1 MLLFIKSFW
10 KLHFNYLFLQKIFY
24 YQAMKQI
31 IVAIDFSK
39 TSLNALAF
47 GIHIANKANA
57 DVQMVWV
64 DNTTSE
70 EVVFEGFANEERNE
84 KVALLKELQDK
95 HSGDLKGGKLDYKT
109 RKGKVYIELA
119 QQAKSSGAD
128 LIIAGTHGVS
138 GFEEFWIGSNAYRIV
153 TNAPCPV
160 ITLRHDFQVGDIHK
174 IIIPIDS
181 SQETRQKIPAA
192 AQMALLFNSE
202 IHILSLYSTPLK
214 SVQRRVDNYAK
225 QVVDYCEE
233 RNIRYVAV
241 TKESE
246 NITRTTIDYSETVGA
261 ELIAIMTEQ
270 ENTTANIFLG
280 PYAQQMVNH
289 SPVPVLSM
297 RAKELV
303 SIANGV
309 K

>member
-1 MLLFIKSFW
+1 
-10 KLHFNYLFLQKIFY
+10 
-24 YQAMKQI
+24 MKQI

-39 TSLNALAF
+39 TSLNALEY
-47 GIHIANKANA
+47 GIHLGNKSGA

-70 EVVFEGFANEERNE
+70 EVVYEGFAHEERNE
-84 KVALLKELQDK
+84 KVALLKGLQEK
-95 HSGDLKGGKLDYKT
+95 YAKILKNGKLDFKT
-109 RKGKVYIELA
+109 RKGKVYIEIA
-119 QQAKSSGAD
+119 QHAKSINAD
-128 LIIAGTHGVS
+128 LIITGTHGVS

-160 ITLRHDFQVGDIHK
+160 ITLRHDYKVNDIHK
-174 IIIPIDS
+174 IVIPIDS
-181 SQETRQKIPAA
+181 SQETRQKIPVA
-192 AQMALLFNSE
+192 AQIAQLFKSE

-214 SVQRRVDNYAK
+214 SVQKRVDNYAQ
-225 QVVDYCEE
+225 QVVDYCKE
-233 RNIRYVAV
+233 RKIKHLL
-241 TKESE
+241 TSKDSE
-246 NITRTTIDYSETVGA
+246 NITRTTIDYAESIGA

-270 ENTTANIFLG
+270 ESTTANIFMG

-289 SPVPVLSM
+289 STVPVLSM

-303 SIANGV
+303 GIIHGN

>member
-1 MLLFIKSFW
+1 
-10 KLHFNYLFLQKIFY
+10 
-24 YQAMKQI
+24 MKQI
-31 IVAIDFSK
+31 LVAIDFSK

-47 GIHIANKANA
+47 GIYIANKAGANL
-57 DVQMVWV
+57 QMVWV

-70 EVVFEGFANEERNE
+70 EVVFEGFAHEERNE
-84 KVALLKELQDK
+84 KVVLLKELQDK
-95 HSGDLKGGKLDYKT
+95 YSKSLKGGKLDFKT
-109 RKGKVYIELA
+109 RKGKVYIEIA
-119 QQAKSSGAD
+119 QQAKSTSAD
-128 LIIAGTHGVS
+128 LIITGTHGVS

-160 ITLRHDFQVGDIHK
+160 ITLRHDFQVGNISK
-174 IIIPIDS
+174 IVIPIDS
-181 SQETRQKIPAA
+181 SQETRQKIPVA
-192 AQMALLFNSE
+192 AQVAQLFGSE

-214 SVQRRVDNYAK
+214 SVQKRVDNYATH
-225 QVVDYCEE
+225 VMDYCEE
-233 RNIRYVAV
+233 RKIKYVAV

-246 NITRTTIDYSETVGA
+246 NITRTTIDYAEEVGA

-270 ENTTANIFLG
+270 ETTTANIFLG

-309 K
+309 

>member
-1 MLLFIKSFW
+1 
-10 KLHFNYLFLQKIFY
+10 
-24 YQAMKQI
+24 MKQI

-39 TSLNALAF
+39 TSLNALAY

-70 EVVFEGFANEERNE
+70 EVEFEGFAHEERNE
-84 KVALLKELQDK
+84 KVVLLRELQEK
-95 HSGDLKGGKLDYKT
+95 YAKSLKGGKLDFKT
-109 RKGKVYIELA
+109 RKGKVYIEIA
-119 QQAKSSGAD
+119 QQAKSINAD

-160 ITLRHDFQVGDIHK
+160 ITLRHDLKVGDIKK

-181 SQETRQKIPAA
+181 SQETRQKIPIAVQV
-192 AQMALLFNSE
+192 AQLFNSE

-214 SVQRRVDNYAK
+214 SVQRRVDTYAK
-225 QVVDYCEE
+225 HVMDYCEE
-233 RNIRYVAV
+233 RGVKYVTV

-246 NITRTTIDYSETVGA
+246 NITRTTIDYSESVGA
-261 ELIAIMTEQ
+261 CLIAIMTEQ
-270 ENTTANIFLG
+270 ETTTANIFLG

-303 SIANGV
+303 SIANGN
-309 K
+309 

>member
-1 MLLFIKSFW
+1 
-10 KLHFNYLFLQKIFY
+10 
-24 YQAMKQI
+24 MKQI

-47 GIHIANKANA
+47 GIHIANKAGA
-57 DVQMVWV
+57 DLQMVWV

-70 EVVFEGFANEERNE
+70 EVVFEGFAHEERNE
-84 KVALLKELQDK
+84 KVALLKELQEK
-95 HSGDLKGGKLDYKT
+95 NSKSLKGGKLDFKT
-109 RKGKVYIELA
+109 RKGKVYIEIA
-119 QQAKSSGAD
+119 NQAKSISAD
-128 LIIAGTHGVS
+128 LIITGTHGVS

-160 ITLRHDFQVGDIHK
+160 ITLRHDFKISDIHK
-174 IIIPIDS
+174 IVIPIDS
-181 SQETRQKIPAA
+181 SQETRQKIPVAV
-192 AQMALLFNSE
+192 QMAQLFNSE
-202 IHILSLYSTPLK
+202 IHILSLFSTPLK
-214 SVQRRVDNYAK
+214 SVQKRVDNYAK
-225 QVVDYCEE
+225 HVMDYCEE
-233 RNIRYVAV
+233 RKIKYVPV
-241 TKESE
+241 TQESE
-246 NITRTTIDYSETVGA
+246 NITRTTIDYAEAVGA

-270 ENTTANIFLG
+270 ETTTANIFLG

-309 K
+309 